1 VSGDHLPCSLRM
13 ILTPPRYNS
22 RVHPVP
28 FHKAQDLGKV
38 PKKLAAE
45 TAPDLEEAYDVS
57 G

>member
-1 VSGDHLPCSLRM
+1 MSGDHLPCSLRM

>member
-1 VSGDHLPCSLRM
+1 MSGDHVSYSLRM
-13 ILTPPRYNS
+13 ILIPPRYNS
-22 RVHPVP
+22 RKHPVP

>member
-1 VSGDHLPCSLRM
+1 MSDDHLFCPLRT
-13 ILTPPRYNS
+13 ILTPPRYNF
-22 RVHPVP
+22 RKHPVP

-45 TAPDLEEAYDVS
+45 TAPDMEEAYDVS